1 MLLLLLLL
9 LLLCSSSFQYIRIS
23 NYIFFCYRLAITV
36 LGVTISSTI
45 FVRATNCDIRTCACE
60 HACLISI
67 CVHTLDRTPC
77 RMWSEQKEKDET
89 EAAKK
94 STANWAI
101 EQIDIENRTDRYN
114 PKYFQYDNM
123 KYEMIILLFDE
134 HAYQRMLND
143 LNASLFIFFRLFHFH
158 RLRYSNVWFLTL
170 CNVSVNIQRMCKSFL
185 DNCFDGTERA
195 RHRKNEAIEALSY
208 LSVDEVSFETNVF

>member
-1 MLLLLLLL
+1 MNAISITQANIMQLKKRRPTTMLLLLLLL

-77 RMWSEQKEKDET
+77 RMRSEQKEKDET

-94 STANWAI
+94 
-101 EQIDIENRTDRYN
+101 EHRKLGNRTNRN
-114 PKYFQYDNM
+114 RKT
-123 KYEMIILLFDE
+123 
-134 HAYQRMLND
+134 
-143 LNASLFIFFRLFHFH
+143 H
-158 RLRYSNVWFLTL
+158 R
-170 CNVSVNIQRMCKSFL
+170 
-185 DNCFDGTERA
+185 
-195 RHRKNEAIEALSY
+195 
-208 LSVDEVSFETNVF
+208 